1 MSRKRQHIGTKAFN
15 QAPKEVLKTVATQTK
30 KEEVGQNHQT
40 QVKKTSTPLE
50 SVNNDK
56 CNQAPEQK
64 QVKKEEVK
72 VEVKVEVPKVEIS
85 PTAKVKRNLT
95 LSVKNDYD
103 LEILADKVGLPKS
116 KIVDILLSK
125 FLKIEINDEFDIYD
139 IVINKG

>member
-72 VEVKVEVPKVEIS
+72 VEVSKVEIS

>member
-15 QAPKEVLKTVATQTK
+15 QPPKEVLKTVSEQTK
-30 KEEVGQNHQT
+30 KEEVGQNHQE
-40 QVKKTSTPLE
+40 QVKKTSTPLKT
-50 SVNNDK
+50 VNDDK
-56 CNQAPEQK
+56 CNQPQTTPEQA
-64 QVKKEEVK
+64 KKE
-72 VEVKVEVPKVEIS
+72 EVKVEVPKVEIS